1 MDTRDWIVGI
11 SSLGALAVSALKLY
25 ADWHKE
31 TEEGKVSRVSPL
43 LIVCG
48 LVIIV
53 LSVVGYDIYD
63 RRHPLVGPSLVSWGG
78 DLNAYHMTV
87 TTQGLLEYSKT
98 HRLMLIIRPN
108 LMGADPMTDTNIGK
122 SALFTI
128 AGPVVTL
135 ALPGRIPL
143 QMVPNQINMM
153 EFYAVRVPVGVT
165 VDRIRSVGDVIDLGG
180 TIVLRSGAAIMAGA
194 PTDQSP
200 PQPQK

>member
-1 MDTRDWIVGI
+1 M
-11 SSLGALAVSALKLY
+11 
-25 ADWHKE
+25 
-31 TEEGKVSRVSPL
+31 
-43 LIVCG
+43 
-48 LVIIV
+48 
-53 LSVVGYDIYD
+53 
-63 RRHPLVGPSLVSWGG
+63 
-78 DLNAYHMTV
+78 
-87 TTQGLLEYSKT
+87 
-98 HRLMLIIRPN
+98 MLIIRPN